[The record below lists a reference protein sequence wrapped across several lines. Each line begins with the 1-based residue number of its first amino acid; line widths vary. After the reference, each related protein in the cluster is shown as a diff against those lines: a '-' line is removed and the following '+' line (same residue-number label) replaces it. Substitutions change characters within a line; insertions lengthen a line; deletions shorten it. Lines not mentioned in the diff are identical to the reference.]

1 MFASRVGNFSLLCG
15 PSIIKGSILIVFR
28 DGKCCWTMWHE
39 VSSVL
44 QPRLALNHLIACVS
58 AANGEKDATALL
70 GETSMLHLGSSNQGG
85 DSYDSQ
91 MSPCARAK
99 QHSVALG
106 SQKSRQFSI
115 LYCAFWKNI
124 VTFIFQKSQQESGH
138 LCHNVQGVWYAIS
151 IGMYHGGAAAWVEPW
166 YSNVL
171 FSKRYRMNAG
181 WIFVHIGCHTCLIL
195 QVAGWGFGIK
205 CQSFGLKPKIE
216 ICCQQL
222 R

>member
-1 MFASRVGNFSLLCG
+1 MQLPFWERPQCYTWEA
-15 PSIIKGSILIVFR
+15 LIR
-28 DGKCCWTMWHE
+28 AGIPMIPKCHHVKE
-39 VSSVL
+39 QSS
-44 QPRLALNHLIACVS
+44 
-58 AANGEKDATALL
+58 
-70 GETSMLHLGSSNQGG
+70 M
-85 DSYDSQ
+85 
-91 MSPCARAK
+91 

-106 SQKSRQFSI
+106 SQKSR
-115 LYCAFWKNI
+115 KNI
-124 VTFIFQKSQQESGH
+124 VTFIFQKSHQEAGH

-151 IGMYHGGAAAWVEPW
+151 IGMYHGGAAAWVESW